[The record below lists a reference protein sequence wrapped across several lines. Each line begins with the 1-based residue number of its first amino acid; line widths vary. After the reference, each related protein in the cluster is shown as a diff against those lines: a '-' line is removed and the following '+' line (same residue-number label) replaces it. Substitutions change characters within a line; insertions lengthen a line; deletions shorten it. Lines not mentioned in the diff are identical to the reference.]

1 MTTIAFDVMGNDN
14 GVKPAVVASL
24 RFIKRN
30 PDYKVILVGDKTQIN
45 KVLKE
50 QNNRIDILD
59 IKNVADPKKG
69 AMIVRDRTT
78 SMYKA
83 IELVK
88 KGEAQVVLSAG
99 SSAGYIAYATLSLK
113 RLPGVSRP
121 AFMPVF
127 PTNQPG
133 KRFVMMDVGA
143 TLEVD
148 GELLYQWAKI
158 GNVFSRHILGV
169 QNPRVSIVNVG
180 AEKGKGMAFHN
191 DAYALLEKD
200 EKINFQ
206 GFVEARELLTAATD
220 VAVVDG
226 YAGNMIL
233 KSMEG
238 TGLTIGRTLKKAIK
252 RNPIRILGAL
262 LARGAL
268 KNLKSTL
275 DFRTVGAA
283 WVIGV
288 DGIVI
293 KSHGSSD
300 EKAFA
305 GAFGQIQEAINNDAM
320 NKIREEIQK

>member
-24 RFIKRN
+24 RFIKKN
-30 PDYKVILVGDKTQIN
+30 PDYKVILVGDKKQIDE
-45 KVLKE
+45 VLKE
-50 QNNRIDILD
+50 THERIEILD
-59 IKNVADPKKG
+59 IPIVADPKRG
-69 AMIVRDRTT
+69 AMIVRDKTT

-113 RLPGVSRP
+113 RLEGVSRP

-133 KRFVMMDVGA
+133 KRFIMMDVGA

-148 GELLYQWAKI
+148 GNLLYQWAKI
-158 GNVFSRHILGV
+158 GKVFSEHVMGV
-169 QNPRVSIVNVG
+169 KNPKVSIVNVG
-180 AEKGKGMAFHN
+180 AEKGKGLPFHN
-191 DAYALLEKD
+191 DAYNLMEEDKN
-200 EKINFQ
+200 INFQ
-206 GFVEARELLTAATD
+206 GFVEARELLSYATD

-238 TGLTIGRTLKKAIK
+238 TGLTIGRTLKKEIK
-252 RNPIRILGAL
+252 KNPIRILGAL
-262 LARGAL
+262 FARGAL

-320 NKIREEIQK
+320 NKIREAIKK

>member
-14 GVKPAVVASL
+14 GVKPAVIASL
-24 RFIKRN
+24 RFINKN
-30 PDYKVILVGDKTQIN
+30 PEYKIILVGDKTQIN
-45 KVLKE
+45 KFIKE
-50 QNNRIDILD
+50 THERIEILD
-59 IKNVADPKKG
+59 IPIVADPKKG
-69 AMIVRDRTT
+69 AMIVRNKTT

-88 KGEAQVVLSAG
+88 NGEAQVVLSAG
-99 SSAGYIAYATLSLK
+99 SSAGYIAYSTLSLK

-127 PTNQPG
+127 PTNQPN
-133 KRFVMMDVGA
+133 KRFIMMDVGA

-158 GNVFSRHILGV
+158 GKIFSQHILGV
-169 QNPRVSIVNVG
+169 ENPKVSIVNVG
-180 AEKGKGMAFHN
+180 TEKGKGLPFHN
-191 DAYALLEKD
+191 EAYELLEKD
-200 EKINFQ
+200 KNINFG
-206 GFVEARELLTAATD
+206 GFVEARELLSYSTD

-238 TGLTIGRTLKKAIK
+238 TGLTISSTLKKSIK
-252 RNPIRILGAL
+252 QNPIRIFGAL
-262 LARGAL
+262 LSKGAF

-305 GAFGQIQEAINNDAM
+305 GAFGQIKEAINHDAM
-320 NKIREEIQK
+320 NKIREAIK

>member
-24 RFIKRN
+24 RFIKKN
-30 PDYKVILVGDKTQIN
+30 PNYKVILVGDKKQID

-50 QNNRIDILD
+50 QHDRIEILD
-59 IKNVADPKKG
+59 VANVADPKRG

-88 KGEAQVVLSAG
+88 KGEAEVVLSAG

-158 GNVFSRHILGV
+158 GNVFSKHILGV
-169 QNPRVSIVNVG
+169 QKPRVSIVNVG
-180 AEKGKGMAFHN
+180 AEKGKGMPFHN
-191 DAYALLEKD
+191 EAYDLLEKD
-200 EKINFQ
+200 KKINFQ

-252 RNPIRILGAL
+252 KNPIRILGAL

-320 NKIREEIQK
+320 NKIRKEIQK